1 MTWRHGL
8 FVHWPV
14 DPDALRPH
22 VPDQLTLETWEGN
35 AWLSVLPFVL
45 TNVGIRGMPSIARIA
60 FPELNVRTYV
70 NYRGD
75 SGLFFF
81 SIDVGSPL
89 LAALVSRT
97 RLPVHYANMRVSG
110 SEDGIVFSSRR
121 EPSYPTT
128 ATDGLDDDFGWFAA
142 TYRPDGEVFRPDP
155 DTFEYWT
162 AERRRFY
169 APEAEGVL
177 MAEIAH
183 ERWPLQPAE
192 VTIHENTMFEANDLP
207 QPTESPRAYYCD
219 ELSMTGSVLRRIR
232 RT

>member
-14 DPDALRPH
+14 DPDDLRPH
-22 VPDQLTLETWEGN
+22 VPDQLTLETWDGA
-35 AWLSVLPFVL
+35 AWLSILPFVL
-45 TNVGIRGMPSIARIA
+45 ADVGIRGTPSAARIA

-70 NYRGD
+70 RYRGD

-89 LAALVSRT
+89 LAALVGQT
-97 RLPVHYANMRVSG
+97 RLPVHYANMRVSASG
-110 SEDGIVFSSRR
+110 DEVVFSSRR
-121 EPSYPTT
+121 EPTYPSTV
-128 ATDGLDDDFGWFAA
+128 TDEPDNHSGWFAA
-142 TYRPDGEVFRPDP
+142 TYRPDGEVFRAEPG
-155 DTFEYWT
+155 TFEHWW

-169 APEAEGVL
+169 APEADGVL

-183 ERWPLQPAE
+183 ERWPLRPAE

-207 QPTESPRAYYCD
+207 APTGSPRAYYCD
-219 ELSMTGSVLRRIR
+219 ELSMTGSIPRWIR
-232 RT
+232 RS